1 MGEKE
6 GLTPTIHTT
15 HPKAVS
21 PAQDWVLSSLGRKWA
36 WQRSGEWSGPG
47 VGKQHHRGYIQSQL
61 ACVSR
66 FHWNTRGHGLTSCLR
81 EHLQPTP
88 QSWLHR
94 HLCWAPLLS
103 FCSQI
108 FPQPELSEK
117 HNARDKRGRAPV
129 WQGWGRECPRAAPS
143 SPSPRPGRG
152 SAEAPACPSGSGR
165 GPGVGLILCRAHFPL
180 LFLLSVAHA
189 SSEF

>member
-1 MGEKE
+1 MGEE
-6 GLTPTIHTT
+6 GLTPAIHTT

-36 WQRSGEWSGPG
+36 WQRSGERSGPG
-47 VGKQHHRGYIQSQL
+47 VGKRHRRGYIQSQL

-94 HLCWAPLLS
+94 PLCWASWRYLPRSFLSAAKSSYNQSFQKSTMQETSEAKLL
-103 FCSQI
+103 C
-108 FPQPELSEK
+108 
-117 HNARDKRGRAPV
+117 GRAGV
-129 WQGWGRECPRAAPS
+129 
-143 SPSPRPGRG
+143 G
-152 SAEAPACPSGSGR
+152 SALAQPPPPPAPGQEGAPRRRQLAEVLVWG
-165 GPGVGLILCRAHFPL
+165 
-180 LFLLSVAHA
+180 
-189 SSEF
+189 